1 MKLLTNGQQKSNSN
15 AKFCYIFQL
24 KFEDEDLKDKTYC
37 KIRGH
42 FLYTG
47 EYIVS
52 K

>member
-1 MKLLTNGQQKSNSN
+1 MKLLTNGQQKSNPN

-24 KFEDEDLKDKTYC
+24 KFEDEDLKNKTYW
-37 KIRGH
+37 GH

-47 EYIVS
+47 EYTVS